1 MSVRYNLPQ
10 HILNKYQADKKR
22 VCWKYKEEK
31 YKEDNRY
38 CHGLNS
44 QLKNLCGIFNLVL
57 ACNLEQRCN
66 IHLHGNKQ

>member
-1 MSVRYNLPQ
+1 MSFPFFSPDSMSVRYNLPQ

-38 CHGLNS
+38 WTKLPT
-44 QLKNLCGIFNLVL
+44 
-57 ACNLEQRCN
+57 
-66 IHLHGNKQ
+66 